1 VEDRALAFVYDAD
14 PRMTQV
20 GRLLKAAVCGV
31 AALVATGA
39 AANTVEDAQVWTT
52 LSTSGSIKGDIV
64 GQIDLNARTSVDQ
77 GRVTQSLMRGTIG
90 YRVTPVLTLSLGYG
104 HITGFRRN
112 QRDLAEE
119 RLYQQVQATLGT
131 LGDATVST
139 RIRLEQR
146 FVRPGSDVGWR
157 YRQLVRV
164 QIPLRQ
170 AGPAIVVQAEPF
182 FALNSTDWGA
192 RAGFDQV
199 RTMMGV
205 NVPIAKS
212 FTIESGYQLQYVRG
226 AASDRLNHIVPITLS
241 WRF

>member
-1 VEDRALAFVYDAD
+1 MAKVKPNGPVCASVTA
-14 PRMTQV
+14 
-20 GRLLKAAVCGV
+20 AAVE
-31 AALVATGA
+31 AQFP
-39 AANTVEDAQVWTT
+39 DA
-52 LSTSGSIKGDIV
+52 
-64 GQIDLNARTSVDQ
+64 
-77 GRVTQSLMRGTIG
+77 
-90 YRVTPVLTLSLGYG
+90 VL
-104 HITGFRRN
+104 
-112 QRDLAEE
+112 LAM
-119 RLYQQVQATLGT
+119 
-131 LGDATVST
+131 VST
-139 RIRLEQR
+139 RIRLGQR
-146 FVRPGSDVGWR
+146 FVRPGRNVGWR

-199 RTMMGV
+199 RTMIGV